1 MKLCKY
7 SRLIALAV
15 AGTIAT
21 VSIGAITQPKQQE
34 DKQEIVYIVQSGD
47 SLWQIANNFKTDEED
62 IREFIHHMKQENPQL
77 VEKYIQPG
85 QKLKINIKKELA
97 DTAISANSQKNFFEN

>member
-1 MKLCKY
+1 MNLCKY
-7 SRLIALAV
+7 RRLIALAV

-21 VSIGAITQPKQQE
+21 VSIGAITQPRQE
-34 DKQEIVYIVQSGD
+34 ENKEIVYIVQSGD
-47 SLWQIANNFKTDEED
+47 SLWRIASNFKTDEED

-85 QKLKINIKKELA
+85 QKLKISIKKEPA
-97 DTAISANSQKNFFEN
+97 DTRISASSK